1 MTPDFIDQSARL
13 LHQARMT
20 RTAVHLPARCRPTSM
35 DESYAIQSRVAE
47 LMGLPLA
54 GWKIGAASKTVAKA
68 EGADT
73 AVSGRLFTPNIHHS
87 PASLGIDMF
96 TSFRNCEVEF
106 VLRTG
111 RVIPA
116 STSAHSRES
125 IRDAVDMLFPA
136 IEIGDSRLSDRA
148 TAGFLAVCADNAGGT
163 HLVLGEGI
171 KEWRQCDL
179 ALQEVSLQLNGD
191 LVARGSGADVMGNP
205 LNALEWLVKQQSELG
220 RDIPSGSLIATG
232 SCTGINMAAVHDWAV
247 ADFGELGS
255 VEIRF

>member
-1 MTPDFIDQSARL
+1 
-13 LHQARMT
+13 
-20 RTAVHLPARCRPTSM
+20 M
-35 DESYAIQSRVAE
+35 DESYAIQSRVTE

-73 AVSGRLFTPNIHHS
+73 AVSGRLFTPNIHHT